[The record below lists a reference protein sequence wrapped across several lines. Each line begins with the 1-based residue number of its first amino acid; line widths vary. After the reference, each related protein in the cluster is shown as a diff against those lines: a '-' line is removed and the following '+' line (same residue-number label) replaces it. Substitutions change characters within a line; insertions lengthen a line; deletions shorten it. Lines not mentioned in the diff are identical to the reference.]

1 MLFFSFREEPIPED
15 KRESCA
21 NTELGPEV
29 FTKYQIL
36 FSIFDLCHLGE
47 EQLHDILGLHIQHGQ
62 LRSQRNYK
70 VGVKESTK
78 FSISFDMTRFLVQ
91 HRMVDCLVTS
101 AGGIEEDFIKY
112 KCFTFLGRTK
122 LFFSCPFNLDA

>member
-29 FTKYQIL
+29 FTKYGIL

-62 LRSQRNYK
+62 LRSQRDIK
-70 VGVKESTK
+70 VE
-78 FSISFDMTRFLVQ
+78 
-91 HRMVDCLVTS
+91 
-101 AGGIEEDFIKY
+101 IKDDRV
-112 KCFTFLGRTK
+112 CPFTF
-122 LFFSCPFNLDA
+122 FFLNIRHSPNSVPLASKP